1 MKEFVEV
8 PAPIPDSLIT
18 YPCSVVGPGKTQ
30 SSLAKAYTKNT
41 SCVGE
46 YENTVDDIKQYN
58 DKQKELKDGKADGM

>member
-1 MKEFVEV
+1 M
-8 PAPIPDSLIT
+8 
-18 YPCSVVGPGKTQ
+18 GPGKTQ